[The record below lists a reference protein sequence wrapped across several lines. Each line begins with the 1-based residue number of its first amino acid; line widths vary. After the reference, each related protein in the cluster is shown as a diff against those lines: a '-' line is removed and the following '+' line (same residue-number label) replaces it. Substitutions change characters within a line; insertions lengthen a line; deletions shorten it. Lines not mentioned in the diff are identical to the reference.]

1 MADPRVVEETKAC
14 GPMSLWGTP
23 AVMKAI
29 QDILVRSDDLVR
41 TSLER
46 MNRSGR
52 TILLL
57 VDAHGRLLRT
67 VTDGD
72 LRRLLLAGTG
82 LDETLAVLPP
92 HRSWTV
98 PEGTEPDD
106 VLELMNRHRIDQVPV
121 LDHDGRPVHVH
132 LRRELDRPILL
143 STPHLSEH
151 EREFVEQAFATNWIA
166 PLGPNVDAF
175 ERELADKIGV
185 GHAAALSSGTAA
197 IHLGLKLLG
206 VKPGDTVFCSSLTF
220 VATANPIRYL
230 GAEPVFI
237 DSEPDT
243 WNMSPA
249 ALERALAA
257 ANSLGKLPRV
267 VVPVGLYGQSPD
279 MEAIV
284 EICDR
289 YGIPIL
295 EDAAESLGAT
305 YRNRPAGT
313 FGRLG
318 IYSFNGNKIITT
330 SGGGMLV
337 GDDPDLIEKARFLA
351 TQAREPAAHYQHVEM
366 GFNYRMSNILAGV
379 GRGQL
384 MVLDDRIAQRRAVF
398 DRYVL
403 GLGHLDGISWMPEPA
418 GHHATR
424 WLTTVTIDPART
436 GITASDLMAGLA
448 DSRIEARPVWKPMH
462 RQPLFEGC
470 EFWPH
475 QPGHSVADVL
485 FTTGLCLPSGSN
497 LAPDAQRRVIDRIT
511 ELVEENRPQSRLEV
525 PESRAG

>member
-1 MADPRVVEETKAC
+1 MFP
-14 GPMSLWGTP
+14 WGTH

-29 QDILVRSDDLVR
+29 QDILVRSDDPVR

-52 TILLL
+52 TVLLL
-57 VDAHGRLLRT
+57 VDAEGTFLRT

-72 LRRLLLAGTG
+72 LRRLLLAGTE
-82 LDETLAVLPP
+82 LDETLAVLPA
-92 HRSWTV
+92 HRSWSV
-98 PEGTEPDD
+98 ADGTELDD

-121 LDHDGRPVHVH
+121 LDPLGRPVHVH

-151 EREFVEQAFATNWIA
+151 EREFVEQAFASNWIA

-175 ERELADKIGV
+175 ERELADKVGV

-206 VKPGDTVFCSSLTF
+206 VDPGDTVFCSSLTF

-237 DSEPDT
+237 DSDPET

-257 ANSLGKLPRV
+257 ADSLGRLPKV

-284 EICDR
+284 AICDR
-289 YGIPIL
+289 FGIPIL

-305 YRNRPAGT
+305 FKDRPAGT

-337 GDDPDLIEKARFLA
+337 GDDADLIEKARFLA
-351 TQAREPAAHYQHVEM
+351 TQAREPAPHYQHEEM

-384 MVLDDRIAQRRAVF
+384 MVLEDRVAQRRAVF

-403 GLGHLDGISWMPEPA
+403 GLGHLDGISWMPEPS

-424 WLTTVTIDPART
+424 WLTTATIDPTRT
-436 GITASDLMAGLA
+436 GITATDLVAKLA
-448 DSRIEARPVWKPMH
+448 DSRIEARPGWKPMH
-462 RQPLFEGC
+462 RQPLFDGC
-470 EFWPH
+470 EVWAH
-475 QPGHSVADVL
+475 QPGRSVADEL
-485 FTTGLCLPSGSN
+485 FTTGICLPSGSN
-497 LAPDAQRRVIDRIT
+497 LALDAQRRVIDRIT
-511 ELVEENRPQSRLEV
+511 EIIEESRPQAHLGV
-525 PESRAG
+525 FESRAG